1 MNSFFKRSVRQR
13 RSSGDDKTFRGLH
26 SPQASDFFNQLSA
39 KGSDFFNLPKIQE
52 DKDLVSL
59 PEKQDWTI
67 DRISVKQ
74 ERDLAYRNKRLQQAS
89 SAAF

>member
-59 PEKQDWTI
+59 PEDWTI
-67 DRISVKQ
+67 DRISVQK
-74 ERDLAYRNKRLQQAS
+74 ERLAHRNKRLQQAS